1 MANKDGTTLQ
11 SYLQFCVPLR
21 VTRSKWYLGLKASLG
36 GVRGVNWHSEKSF
49 HITAAFIK
57 NLSGPDE
64 GARVV
69 SLLDE
74 DLKGLPSMDITFD
87 TVVAFTGTGGDKHY
101 VCLSATEP
109 APVLTEV
116 IGKIRANLEAHG
128 YSLGPYRFHVTLA
141 EIPVGNIGLKE
152 LQARVGSVS
161 VPTFSLTLTKADY
174 RFKGAKTAV
183 RPWTLPIGSPPLPTV
198 SHRPDHHQRKRG

>member
-21 VTRSKWYLGLKASLG
+21 VTRSKWYLGLKASLS
-36 GVRGVNWHSEKSF
+36 GVRGVNWHSERSF
-49 HITAAFIK
+49 HITAAFIE
-57 NLSGPDE
+57 NLPGSDGD
-64 GARVV
+64 ARVV

-74 DLKGLPSMDITFD
+74 ELKGLPAMDVTFD

-109 APVLTEV
+109 VPALTDV
-116 IGKIRANLEAHG
+116 ISRIRTKLTAHG

-141 EIPVGNIGLKE
+141 EIPVGNICLKE
-152 LQARVGSVS
+152 LQARIGSVT
-161 VPTFSLTLTKADY
+161 VPTFALTLTRAEY
-174 RFKGAKTAV
+174 RAFQ
-183 RPWTLPIGSPPLPTV
+183 RPLPEIPAW
-198 SHRPDHHQRKRG
+198 SFSK